1 MENFHFII
9 QENFIEGADNF
20 ATKSEGISAAVAE
33 KAEDRD
39 RMLELTHTLAD
50 F

>member
-20 ATKSEGISAAVAE
+20 ATKSEGIPAAVAE
-33 KAEDRD
+33 RAEDGD
-39 RMLELTHTLAD
+39 SDAGNHTHSC
-50 F
+50 